1 VIIMKILL
9 SLGLALFS
17 AASLAVT
24 SVNLYECRGA
34 GVTVNYVATDMGAP
48 YTLKFAIGGK
58 YYSGIE
64 SEITDEVTVLG
75 HLLTITRAA
84 VPDLRTD
91 TLTLLLPDVNVSD
104 FIGAYKKFDTRIFST
119 RTRTSF
125 GGTQFVEGVIQ
136 NNASRIV
143 HCTGTTNLTPA

>member
-1 VIIMKILL
+1 MKILL

-17 AASLAVT
+17 ASSLAAT
-24 SVNLYECRGA
+24 PAGLYECSGA
-34 GVTVNYVATDMGAP
+34 GVTVNYFATDSGTP

-58 YYSGIE
+58 YYSGFE
-64 SEITDEVTVLG
+64 AEITDEVTVLG
-75 HLLTITRAA
+75 HLLTITRAT
-84 VPDLRTD
+84 VPDRHTD

-104 FIGAYKKFDTRIFST
+104 FVGAYKKFDTRIFST

-143 HCTGTTNLTPA
+143 HCTGTTNDAAA